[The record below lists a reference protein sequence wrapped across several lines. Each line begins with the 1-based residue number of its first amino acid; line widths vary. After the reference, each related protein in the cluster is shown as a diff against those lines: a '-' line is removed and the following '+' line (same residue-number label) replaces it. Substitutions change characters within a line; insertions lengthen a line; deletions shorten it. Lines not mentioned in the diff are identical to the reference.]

1 MQDSISPTK
10 KMQTP
15 SAGHYYM
22 PKRQKIASSSSILQR
37 SFEPEYY
44 KKKTRTNTDSRLLHS
59 FNYKSKKHDNYHGE
73 FSSSGIKGGET
84 VQEVSTI

>member
-59 FNYKSKKHDNYHGE
+59 FNGKLNDYDKYHGE
-73 FSSSGIKGGET
+73 FTSNVILGKKPVI
-84 VQEVSTI
+84 EVSTI